1 MFNKEIG
8 VCMILIGDKLIP
20 FDNIYNISSIED
32 IKNTK
37 ANSVVSFR
45 YNEKLLTYA
54 SSNELNYAVI
64 ISSIKEAIYANS
76 LNALYII
83 CDKELSVSVQKI
95 ADNYM
100 FDSKILAIIDSNN
113 EIEEIAL
120 NEIDGIIYKEMIN

>member
-1 MFNKEIG
+1 
-8 VCMILIGDKLIP
+8 MILIGDKLIP

-64 ISSIKEAIYANS
+64 ISSMKEAIYANS

>member
-1 MFNKEIG
+1 
-8 VCMILIGDKLIP
+8 MILIGDKLIP
-20 FDNIYNISSIED
+20 FDDIYDISSIED

-76 LNALYII
+76 LNALFI
-83 CDKELSVSVQKI
+83 
-95 ADNYM
+95 
-100 FDSKILAIIDSNN
+100 F
-113 EIEEIAL
+113 
-120 NEIDGIIYKEMIN
+120 